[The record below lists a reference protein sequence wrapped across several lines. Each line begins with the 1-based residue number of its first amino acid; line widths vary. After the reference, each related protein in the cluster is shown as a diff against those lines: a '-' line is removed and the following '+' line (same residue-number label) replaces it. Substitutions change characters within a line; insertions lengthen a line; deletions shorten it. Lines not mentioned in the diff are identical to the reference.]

1 MKFSDEEVSDLLQV
15 ISGILML
22 GNINFLAA
30 GGAQVADKSG
40 KTTFNTTNG
49 FQSLLAWSLVC

>member
-1 MKFSDEEVSDLLQV
+1 MFSDEEVSDLLQV

-40 KTTFNTTNG
+40 TRTKLTFTFINHN
-49 FQSLLAWSLVC
+49 FDPC